1 MPYLLTD
8 SLQQSTFVCMKKPT
22 PAAVALMHAVDVM
35 GGQTKAAKKLGETQ
49 QAVQYWIRRGLV
61 PPLRVLALEEAS
73 GVSRKALRP
82 DIYP

>member
-1 MPYLLTD
+1 MAT
-8 SLQQSTFVCMKKPT
+8 QGIFVCMKKPT
-22 PAAVALMHAVDVM
+22 SEAVALMHAVDVL
-35 GGQTKAAKKLGETQ
+35 GGQTAAAKKLGVTQ
-49 QAVQYWIRRGLV
+49 QAVQYWIKQGRV